1 MTFCIGRPVL
11 LRTLFLG
18 LTSLF
23 SKLTSIFIAMFS
35 LTLKRN
41 AFFLFFL
48 FISPAGF
55 ASQQVADTVPAQQE
69 SSGKKKKEK
78 DPSDSTKKIKLFK
91 DDEPLQMSITAD
103 IRAMIG
109 EKKDTVFQKAVVRLR
124 LPDSTDAED
133 EIEIRARGNFR
144 REFCYFPSVMLNF
157 KKKGEKT
164 KLSSLGKIKMV
175 CTCKTGNE
183 FEQLVLKEY
192 LTYKMFNLL
201 TDKSFRVRLTKVNFI
216 DAANRRKPFQYYGF
230 LIEDVDDMAKRNDC
244 KEYEVKNL
252 NSELTDRQ
260 FMTLV
265 NIFQYMIGNLD
276 WSVPGAHNMKFV
288 ISRDSGI
295 HRPYAIPYDF
305 DYSGL
310 VDAPYAVPPENIG
323 TSTVTERVY
332 RGYARSQQ
340 EINDVI
346 ALFKEKKTAIYALVN
361 DFQPLEKKQKSKMIS
376 YLNEF
381 YDTIN
386 TDRGAKMAFI
396 DNARSN

>member
-1 MTFCIGRPVL
+1 
-11 LRTLFLG
+11 
-18 LTSLF
+18 
-23 SKLTSIFIAMFS
+23 MFN

-41 AFFLFFL
+41 TILAIFLFL
-48 FISPAGF
+48 SSIGF
-55 ASQQVADTVPAQQE
+55 ASQQVSEVAAQPD

-78 DPSDSTKKIKLFK
+78 DPSDSIKKVKLFK

-109 EKKDTVFQKAVVRLR
+109 EKKDTVFQKALVRLR

-175 CTCKTGNE
+175 CTCKTGGD

-192 LTYKMFNLL
+192 LTYKIFNLL
-201 TDKSFRVRLTKVNFI
+201 TDVSFRVRLTKVNFI
-216 DAANRRKPFQYYGF
+216 DVTNKRKPFQYYGF
-230 LIEDVDDMAKRNDC
+230 LIEDVDDVAKRNDC
-244 KEYEVKNL
+244 KEYEIKNL
-252 NSELTDRQ
+252 NSELTDRKY
-260 FMTLV
+260 MTMV

-276 WSVPGAHNMKFV
+276 WSVPGAHNIKFV

-305 DYSGL
+305 DYAGL
-310 VDAPYAVPPENIG
+310 VDAPYAVPPESIG
-323 TSTVTERVY
+323 TTSVTERVY
-332 RGYARSQQ
+332 RGYARSPQ
-340 EINDVI
+340 ELNEVVAI
-346 ALFKEKKTAIYALVN
+346 FKAKKDSIYALVN
-361 DFQPLEKKQKSKMIS
+361 NFQPLDKRQKTKMIS

-381 YDTIN
+381 YETIN
-386 TDRGAKMAFI
+386 SDRGIRMAFI
-396 DNARSN
+396 DNARTN

>member
-1 MTFCIGRPVL
+1 
-11 LRTLFLG
+11 
-18 LTSLF
+18 
-23 SKLTSIFIAMFS
+23 MFN

-41 AFFLFFL
+41 VVLLTFL
-48 FISPAGF
+48 FISIFSF
-55 ASQQVADTVPAQQE
+55 ASQQVTESAASQADAP
-69 SSGKKKKEK
+69 GKKKKEK

-91 DDEPLQMSITAD
+91 EDEPLQMSITAD

-109 EKKDTVFQKAVVRLR
+109 EKKDTVFQKAVIKLR
-124 LPDSTDAED
+124 LPDSTEAED

-216 DAANRRKPFQYYGF
+216 DATNRRKPFQYYGF

-244 KEYEVKNL
+244 KEYDVKNL

-265 NIFQYMIGNLD
+265 NVFQYMIGNLD
-276 WSVPGAHNMKFV
+276 WSVPGAHNIKFM
-288 ISRDSGI
+288 ISRDSAGVR
-295 HRPYAIPYDF
+295 RPYAIPYDF

-340 EINDVI
+340 EINDIVV
-346 ALFKEKKTAIYALVN
+346 LFKEKKAAIYALVN
-361 DFQPLEKKQKSKMIS
+361 DFQPLDKKQKSKMIS

-386 TDRGAKMAFI
+386 TERGAKMAFI